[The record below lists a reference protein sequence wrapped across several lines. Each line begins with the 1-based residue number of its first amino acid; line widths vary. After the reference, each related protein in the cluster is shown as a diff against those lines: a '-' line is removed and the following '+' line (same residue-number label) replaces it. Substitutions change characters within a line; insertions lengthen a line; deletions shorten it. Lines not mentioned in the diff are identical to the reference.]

1 MANAAAPKLEC
12 NLVMR
17 GGITSGIVY
26 LRAIARL
33 AETIETCKGD
43 DRPDCPIL
51 G

>member
-12 NLVMR
+12 NLVTR

-33 AETIETCKGD
+33 AETIET
-43 DRPDCPIL
+43 
-51 G
+51 